1 MGCLLSRTLY
11 YNKVYSCF
19 ERNGIYWKKIPN
31 TQTYK
36 LTTHITPL
44 SPWRGAGGEAF
55 FSFIL
60 ATSPLQPYSLATLI
74 GVQRTVVD
82 AGE

>member
-1 MGCLLSRTLY
+1 MCMGCYELFVTPNLI

-55 FSFIL
+55 F
-60 ATSPLQPYSLATLI
+60 PLLWQHHHFNPIPL
-74 GVQRTVVD
+74 RH
-82 AGE
+82 